1 MSDKSFGSIHTNRV
15 TIKKYLAIFQR
26 NKQGSE
32 SLMAPRPEFG
42 KQIPHYFVLCQF
54 SEESRN
60 RSYFQSLKN
69 YKTLTEEEYLHE
81 RARFEH
87 FWEA

>member
-1 MSDKSFGSIHTNRV
+1 MSDKSFGLIQTNRA
-15 TIKKYLAIFQR
+15 TIKKYLTIFQR

-42 KQIPHYFVLCQF
+42 KHMPHYVVLCEF
-54 SEESRN
+54 SKESRN
-60 RSYFQSLKN
+60 RSYFRSLKN
-69 YKTLTEEEYLHE
+69 YKTLTEEEYLYE

-87 FWEA
+87 F